1 MHTWTVMMSWPDDS
15 AMLSARQLAFAAGIS
30 ATTVKNWAGRPDH
43 ALPGHDVGARKMFR
57 WGDLVSFVESHPEL
71 PTAAKLA
78 AKLRARVH
86 SSAGAAAPA
95 DPETLKAI
103 ARDAK
108 AAASAA
114 SDAALRA
121 AQNARDAADGHLQMV
136 QDLRTAI
143 AALDS
148 ALTLALAPDTLND

>member
-1 MHTWTVMMSWPDDS
+1 MHTWAVMMSWPDDS
-15 AMLSARQLAFAAGIS
+15 AMLSARQLALAAGIS
-30 ATTVKNWAGRPDH
+30 ATTVKNWAGLPDH
-43 ALPGHDVGARKMFR
+43 ALLGHDVGTRKMFR
-57 WGDLVSFVESHPEL
+57 WGDLISFVESHPEL

-78 AKLRARVH
+78 AKLRRRVH
-86 SSAGAAAPA
+86 SSAVPA
-95 DPETLKAI
+95 DLETLKAI

-121 AQNARDAADGHLQMV
+121 AQNARDAADGHLQVV

-148 ALTLALAPDTLND
+148 ALTVALAPGTLND

>member
-1 MHTWTVMMSWPDDS
+1 MSWPDDS
-15 AMLSARQLAFAAGIS
+15 VMLSARQLALAAQIS
-30 ATTVKNWAGRPDH
+30 ATTVKNWSGLPDNP
-43 ALPGHDVGARKMFR
+43 LPGHPIGTKKMFR

-86 SSAGAAAPA
+86 SSTDAAAPA

-148 ALTLALAPDTLND
+148 ALTVALAPGTLND

>member
-1 MHTWTVMMSWPDDS
+1 
-15 AMLSARQLAFAAGIS
+15 
-30 ATTVKNWAGRPDH
+30 
-43 ALPGHDVGARKMFR
+43 MFR

-71 PTAAKLA
+71 PSAAKLG
-78 AKLRARVH
+78 AKLRTRAH
-86 SSAGAAAPA
+86 SSGEAAPA

-143 AALDS
+143 ATLDS
-148 ALTLALAPDTLND
+148 ALTVALAPGTLND